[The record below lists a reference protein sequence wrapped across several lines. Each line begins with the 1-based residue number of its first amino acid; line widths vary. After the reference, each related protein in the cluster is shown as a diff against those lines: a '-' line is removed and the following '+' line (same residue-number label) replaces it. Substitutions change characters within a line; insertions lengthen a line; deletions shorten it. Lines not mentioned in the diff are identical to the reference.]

1 MDPDQMERKMSAPKK
16 TAIAALAV
24 MGALLGSAA
33 LAEKGGMGM
42 GMGGMGMGMDGE
54 GRGAMLTRMFDTI
67 DADSDGK
74 VTFAELEAHRQAE
87 FAAADSNGDGA
98 LSPEEL
104 SAHQLARMQERMAE
118 RSQMML
124 DNMDNDGNG
133 SLSAEEMGQ
142 GPLQRNFARLD
153 TDNDGAISKAEAEE
167 AMKHRRKRGHG
178 WGMGDN

>member
-1 MDPDQMERKMSAPKK
+1 MSAPKK
-16 TAIAALAV
+16 SAIVALAV
-24 MGALLGSAA
+24 LGALMGTVA

-42 GMGGMGMGMDGE
+42 GGGMDGE
-54 GRGAMLTRMFDTI
+54 GRGAMLTQMFETI

-74 VTFAELEAHRQAE
+74 VTLAELQAHRKAE

-104 SAHQLARMQERMAE
+104 SAHQLARMQARMAE
-118 RSQMML
+118 RSQAMM

-133 SLSAEEMGQ
+133 SLSEDEMGQ
-142 GPLQRNFARLD
+142 GPGERNFARLD

-167 AMKHRRKRGHG
+167 AMQHRRKRGHG